1 APPPSLNTAQAA
13 REREREK
20 DVVVRAPPPQP
31 AGSPGVGPQPGV
43 QDLLPRQRE
52 LLPGRPRRRRR
63 AGPGQPQGRPPALVP
78 RSCSGSGARATT
90 SAGRSSL
97 GERTKETT
105 SWYPNNNSAGC
116 GDPKI
121 KEAGCDASRTSRVV
135 FASDS
140 QPLWG

>member
-1 APPPSLNTAQAA
+1 
-13 REREREK
+13 RCR
-20 DVVVRAPPPQP
+20 
-31 AGSPGVGPQPGV
+31 GSGTTTTTSR
-43 QDLLPRQRE
+43 L
-52 LLPGRPRRRRR
+52 PRRRAPTRCSR
-63 AGPGQPQGRPPALVP
+63 SSAAPTRTTAWPSATAPSCWP
-78 RSCSGSGARATT
+78 RSTPRTTT
-90 SAGRSSL
+90 STGRSSL

>member
-1 APPPSLNTAQAA
+1 MT
-13 REREREK
+13 
-20 DVVVRAPPPQP
+20 
-31 AGSPGVGPQPGV
+31 
-43 QDLLPRQRE
+43 
-52 LLPGRPRRRRR
+52 
-63 AGPGQPQGRPPALVP
+63 VP

>member
-1 APPPSLNTAQAA
+1 TTTVTQHSTGSS
-13 REREREK
+13 RERERE
-20 DVVVRAPPPQP
+20 RCR
-31 AGSPGVGPQPGV
+31 GSGTTTTTSR
-43 QDLLPRQRE
+43 L
-52 LLPGRPRRRRR
+52 PRRRAPTRCSR
-63 AGPGQPQGRPPALVP
+63 SSAAPTRTTAWPSATAPSCWPRSTPRTVP